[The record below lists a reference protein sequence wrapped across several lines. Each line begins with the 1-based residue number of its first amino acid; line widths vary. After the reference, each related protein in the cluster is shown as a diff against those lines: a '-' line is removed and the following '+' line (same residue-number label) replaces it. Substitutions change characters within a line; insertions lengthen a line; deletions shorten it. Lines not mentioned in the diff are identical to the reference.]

1 MTIKQQGGI
10 FGRNPSY
17 ATLDVSGDTTV
28 GNTLNVGKDIIH
40 SGDADTYLR
49 FTDDNQTATIG
60 GTLTYTLTSSGHIYS
75 GLNQTDANTVNSNV
89 SGHRLFNDGSVHH
102 SREGTIMS
110 MNQRY
115 TSGAADYI
123 RFFYNGNNEIGSIG
137 RNSSGDLVL
146 SVSDGGGIDFS
157 ATSGTGTSELFDD
170 YEEGTWTPTYTTD
183 GTDFDSVTYDSRTH
197 GRYVKI
203 GSLVYI
209 SATLQTDGITVGS
222 ASGDVLIGGLPYT
235 SSNDPSNAATYAGAV
250 ISSAFAGD
258 MPSEASVDRNATTIR
273 LNYRATS
280 NGASVNLQVADM
292 ATSANDNYVQ
302 LSFAYRV

>member
-10 FGRNPSY
+10 FGRNPAFNSIESNKLVIPRTTPNLEISSGVITPVGSY
-17 ATLDVSGDTTV
+17 HKIDTEGDASTDDLDTITATKEGHVLVISPQSSTRDVVVKDGTGNLRLHSDFTMTHADDTLTLLCDGSDWVEISRNATL
-28 GNTLNVGKDIIH
+28 
-40 SGDADTYLR
+40 
-49 FTDDNQTATIG
+49 Q
-60 GTLTYTLTSSGHIYS
+60 
-75 GLNQTDANTVNSNV
+75 NSYNIK
-89 SGHRLFNDGSVHH
+89 FEDG
-102 SREGTIMS
+102 
-110 MNQRY
+110 Y
-115 TSGAADYI
+115 
-123 RFFYNGNNEIGSIG
+123 
-137 RNSSGDLVL
+137 
-146 SVSDGGGIDFS
+146 GIDFS

-183 GTDFDSVTYDSRTH
+183 GTDFDSVNYDSRTH

-203 GSLVYI
+203 GSLVYV
-209 SATLQTDGITVGS
+209 SATLQTDGITVGF

-250 ISSAFAGD
+250 ISSDFAGD
-258 MPSEASVDRNATTIR
+258 MPSEAYVDRNATTIR

-292 ATSANDNYVQ
+292 ATSSNDNYVQ